1 MMIKWWK
8 PSINIKNFEKI
19 KDIAKRGWPNQG
31 KYSNILENKIKS
43 LLKVKH
49 CLTCTSGTS
58 AIYLAI
64 KALKLKKNSEILLP
78 NISYAAAGNAIISA
92 GYKVKL
98 VDVEKKLPVIDLNDL
113 KKKYLIE
120 PKQLLLFIFLEDQ
133 ITFKKFLI
141 YAEKKE

>member
-78 NISYAAAGNAIISA
+78 NIIGDEVSTFR
-92 GYKVKL
+92 
-98 VDVEKKLPVIDLNDL
+98 LN
-113 KKKYLIE
+113 KYLIM
-120 PKQLLLFIFLEDQ
+120 KLIIRILFR
-133 ITFKKFLI
+133 KK
-141 YAEKKE
+141 